1 MSASPWPIPARPR
14 GSPCE
19 TGTWQHLPSGA
30 AAGVSSRAWG
40 RDRPGVWRRV
50 ERQLSLRLPP
60 SASLCAPVGTPGP
73 GGSLGTSLCSAS
85 FKFTRPAKASEETL
99 EEKSQLAVGP
109 PGNGGTPSDG
119 GFPRAG
125 RWHPVHHG
133 ARRCDISA
141 GTRPSSSASLPNL
154 LIDSARNA
162 TWLRPDPWAYFQVAP
177 CPSPG

>member
-1 MSASPWPIPARPR
+1 MPPPGPSRLGPVAPPVRRGRGSTCPPGRPR
-14 GSPCE
+14 GQLTRVGP
-19 TGTWQHLPSGA
+19 
-30 AAGVSSRAWG
+30 
-40 RDRPGVWRRV
+40 RPARRV
-50 ERQLSLRLPP
+50 AACGASALPP

-99 EEKSQLAVGP
+99 KEKSRLAVGP

-162 TWLRPDPWAYFQVAP
+162 TWLRPDPWACFQVAP

>member
-1 MSASPWPIPARPR
+1 MPPPGPSRLGPVAPPVRRGRGSTCPPGRPR
-14 GSPCE
+14 GSAHARGAE
-19 TGTWQHLPSGA
+19 TGPACGGVWS
-30 AAGVSSRAWG
+30 VSS
-40 RDRPGVWRRV
+40 P
-50 ERQLSLRLPP
+50 SLGL
-60 SASLCAPVGTPGP
+60 ALCACRHAGP

-99 EEKSQLAVGP
+99 EDKSRLAVGP

-162 TWLRPDPWAYFQVAP
+162 TWLRPDPWACFQVAP

>member
-30 AAGVSSRAWG
+30 AAGSAHARGAETGLACGGVWSVSS
-40 RDRPGVWRRV
+40 P
-50 ERQLSLRLPP
+50 SLGL
-60 SASLCAPVGTPGP
+60 ALCACRHAGAW
-73 GGSLGTSLCSAS
+73 GSLGTSLCSAS

-99 EEKSQLAVGP
+99 EEKSRLAVGP

-162 TWLRPDPWAYFQVAP
+162 TWLRPDPWACFQVAP